1 VDLTERHPDEK
12 PISVSGTK
20 VREQLRAGQQPD
32 PRIMRPETA
41 EILIE
46 AFKG

>member
-1 VDLTERHPDEK
+1 
-12 PISVSGTK
+12 
-20 VREQLRAGQQPD
+20 VREQLKSGQQPD

-46 AFKG
+46 AYRSA